1 MVGGVHLLGEKMIS
15 RLRLNHEKVYFEYKD
30 PTDGSVKECGGMLQ
44 ILISVDRDNHEVNKL
59 PFLPMKIKEQGSLYL
74 RTFRAT
80 CEKCVKTQHKG
91 LCPHQNS
98 QRIWRGVYTCE
109 EIAYACSVLKYNLI
123 TIEEALVYPQKAYIF
138 ADFMKILAS
147 KKIKYGKVPE
157 EYKNNLSQ
165 YCQEIN
171 DSMNFDNDMD
181 KLTPDLLEENP
192 YQCAFIKG

>member
-1 MVGGVHLLGEKMIS
+1 M
-15 RLRLNHEKVYFEYKD
+15 
-30 PTDGSVKECGGMLQ
+30 
-44 ILISVDRDNHEVNKL
+44 
-59 PFLPMKIKEQGSLYL
+59 
-74 RTFRAT
+74 
-80 CEKCVKTQHKG
+80 G